1 MLLARYKFWSS
12 RFIIKATDEVFH
24 RLYARYSSL
33 FKFDKNN
40 LEDSYIDVVKCANQY
55 FNVIEVEPL
64 NIWTKLKQL
73 KSKEEPYSLI
83 LLVVELCLCA
93 PYSTAQLERFFNH
106 MKCVKSDIR
115 SSLTQLNLSSL
126 LKIKMLPG
134 EKLLNYFNSQLSIRC
149 VEFWYNR

>member
-1 MLLARYKFWSS
+1 MLLARYKFWCS

-24 RLYARYSSL
+24 RLYARYFSL

-55 FNVIEVEPL
+55 FNITEVEPL
-64 NIWTKLKQL
+64 DIWTKLKQL
-73 KSKEEPYSLI
+73 KSKEESYSSI

-93 PYSTAQLERFFNH
+93 PYSTAHLERFFNH

-134 EKLLNYFNSQLSIRC
+134 EIPLNYFNSQLSIRC